1 MDLLNT
7 AKNNAAGKLEG
18 RVTFVEIPVDSVR
31 NLPDLAVAHARELVG
46 KSRFSVGDLII
57 VGRSHALFDNL
68 LVEDFGVE
76 RDFQRTVG
84 VLGDRFARAGV
95 DAGLLVIDD
104 KQAKP

>member
-1 MDLLNT
+1 
-7 AKNNAAGKLEG
+7 
-18 RVTFVEIPVDSVR
+18 VR

-57 VGRSHALFDNL
+57 LGRSHPLFDNL

-104 KQAKP
+104 KQAKA